1 MNDGLTDRD
10 IQTVYDILNKYP
22 EVKKVWLIGSRA
34 TGNYQKGSDID
45 LAIMNEGV
53 SEKTIRS
60 IVSDFEE
67 STLPYF
73 VDIINYPKLQHPGLK
88 EHIEKIGKLF
98 FNRDTVSV
106 LQEKKAKY
114 KKG

>member
-10 IQTVYDILNKYP
+10 IQTINDILNKYP

-53 SEKTIRS
+53 SEKTIQN
-60 IVSDFEE
+60 IVTDFEE

-73 VDIINYPKLQHPGLK
+73 VDVINYPYLRHQGLK
-88 EHIEKIGKLF
+88 EHIETVGKLF
-98 FNRDTVSV
+98 FNRDTVSF
-106 LQEKKAKY
+106 LQENKAKY